1 MAPLAQ
7 ETMKYTEQEEKLF
20 RELDKGIDDMEK
32 GNTMSHE
39 DSMKQ
44 IRERLKKYAVQ
55 VTNDK
60 GSNRRC
66 CRNGRI
72 KSFDT
77 YNVFFTVDI
86 ENHCVYILRVLKD
99 RQDWKSIMAN
109 PLEYHFG

>member
-44 IRERLKKYAVQ
+44 IRERLKFWIP
-55 VTNDK
+55 
-60 GSNRRC
+60 
-66 CRNGRI
+66 RI
-72 KSFDT
+72 WNQNK
-77 YNVFFTVDI
+77 VFR
-86 ENHCVYILRVLKD
+86 YI
-99 RQDWKSIMAN
+99 
-109 PLEYHFG
+109 